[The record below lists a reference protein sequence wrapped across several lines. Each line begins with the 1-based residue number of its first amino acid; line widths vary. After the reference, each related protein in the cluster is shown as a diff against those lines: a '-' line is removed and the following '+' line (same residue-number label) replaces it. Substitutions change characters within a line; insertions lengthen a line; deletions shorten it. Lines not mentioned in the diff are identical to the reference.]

1 MCSEVVQEYVGE
13 GIQNGRVHGCT
24 GYTHTK
30 GERGLSLE
38 FTDSILGKLKTAG
51 ILTRLVR
58 CALALTH
65 TPKLQPP
72 PPQYHFLPP
81 RALRRYLLRRRLPH
95 PTHSQTLSD
104 PLSHTPSLSHVSPTP
119 SLHILSSLHR
129 WTASPS
135 CRP

>member
-1 MCSEVVQEYVGE
+1 MGE

-38 FTDSILGKLKTAG
+38 FTDSILANKKTAG

-65 TPKLQPP
+65 TPQVTAAAAPIS
-72 PPQYHFLPP
+72 LPP
-81 RALRRYLLRRRLPH
+81 
-95 PTHSQTLSD
+95 T
-104 PLSHTPSLSHVSPTP
+104 
-119 SLHILSSLHR
+119 
-129 WTASPS
+129 
-135 CRP
+135 